1 MKKLF
6 TLLCAIAAAVV
17 VNASTVDVVTTP
29 ELPVTFDR
37 SWGQSFVIDE
47 TNLKA
52 GDILTFTAEPIE
64 AVSWTYGSQIFFKTN
79 AWKDMPG
86 TQAIKITAAGEYKLT
101 LSAETAAEI
110 KANGKMRVQGID
122 AKVTKVTLTTAED
135 YEETGINV
143 EFDQYGSI
151 LASAFDGLSDNDKI
165 VFTYTTTGALTNDD
179 GYSRLGNRRN
189 KKSERKCYRRR
200 NQRYKARRQQHIST
214 LQGSEACT

>member
-29 ELPVTFDR
+29 ELPVTFDE

-79 AWKDMPG
+79 AWKDMPE
-86 TQAIKITAAGEYKLT
+86 TQAIKITAARIQAHVVGRDGSGDK
-101 LSAETAAEI
+101 
-110 KANGKMRVQGID
+110 GQRQD
-122 AKVTKVTLTTAED
+122 ARA
-135 YEETGINV
+135 GH
-143 EFDQYGSI
+143 
-151 LASAFDGLSDNDKI
+151 
-165 VFTYTTTGALTNDD
+165 
-179 GYSRLGNRRN
+179 
-189 KKSERKCYRRR
+189 
-200 NQRYKARRQQHIST
+200 RRQGNKGYAHHSGG
-214 LQGSEACT
+214 L